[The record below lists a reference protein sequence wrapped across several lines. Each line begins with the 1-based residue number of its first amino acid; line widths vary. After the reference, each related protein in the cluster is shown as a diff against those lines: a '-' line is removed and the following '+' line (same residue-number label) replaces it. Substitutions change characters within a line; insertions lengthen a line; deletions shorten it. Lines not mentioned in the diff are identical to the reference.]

1 VAPNDSYVVIL
12 ERIVK
17 SYGGG
22 SAGVRALQG
31 ISVGF
36 RRRAFT
42 AVMGPS
48 GSGKSTLLHCAAG
61 LDQPTSGSVWLAGR
75 DLAQI
80 PEPELTELRRRQMG
94 FVFQSFNLVESL
106 TALENITLPFRLSG
120 MRPDRAWVREV
131 VARTGL
137 TDRVRHRPAALSG
150 GQQQRVALAR
160 ALATRPEIIFAD
172 EPTGA
177 LDLESGRQ
185 VLGLLREAV
194 DDYGQSVV
202 MVTHDTGAAAYADQ
216 VVFLADGRVVDEIV
230 SPSAE
235 AVARR
240 MLAFGW

>member
-1 VAPNDSYVVIL
+1 MQGDADVVRL
-12 ERIVK
+12 EQIVK

-22 SAGVRALQG
+22 QARVTALQG
-31 ISVGF
+31 VSLGF
-36 RRRAFT
+36 RRGAFT

-61 LDQPTSGSVWLAGR
+61 LDRPTSGSVWLSGR
-75 DLAQI
+75 DLARI
-80 PEPELTELRRRQMG
+80 PEPDLTELRRREMG

-120 MRPDRAWVREV
+120 THADRAWVREIV
-131 VARTGL
+131 TRTGL
-137 TDRVRHRPAALSG
+137 AERVRHRPGALSG

-160 ALATRPEIIFAD
+160 ALVTRPEIIFAD

-185 VLGLLREAV
+185 ILGLLREAV

-202 MVTHDTGAAAYADQ
+202 MVTHDTGAAAYADE
-216 VVFLADGRVVDEIV
+216 VVFLADGRVVDTIIQ
-230 SPSAE
+230 PSAE

-240 MLAFGW
+240 MLGFGW